1 METKL
6 ITVPVGTPY
15 ADVMKTLRSNHVS
28 GAPVVN
34 EEGRLVGVV
43 SEKDLFRILYP
54 FYQSYYM
61 HPEQYVNH
69 EEREKK
75 AGDIRKHRVEIFM
88 SPSPFTA
95 EPDMPIM
102 QAGALMLSK
111 KVHRL
116 TVVEEDKLVGIVS
129 RGRIYRTVMD
139 MNYKDFIATE

>member
-6 ITVPVGTPY
+6 VTVPVGTPY
-15 ADVMKTLRSNHVS
+15 AEVMKILRTNRVS
-28 GAPVVN
+28 GAPVVD
-34 EEGRLVGVV
+34 EDGRLVGVV

-54 FYQSYYM
+54 FYQSYYL

-75 AGDIRKHRVEIFM
+75 AADIRNHRVEIFM
-88 SPSPFTA
+88 SAVPFTA
-95 EPDMPIM
+95 DPDMPIM

-116 TVVEEDKLVGIVS
+116 PIVEAGKLVGIVS
-129 RGRIYRTVMD
+129 RGRIYRTVME
-139 MNYKDFIATE
+139 MNYKDLLETE